1 MANVSLDK
9 DLFYQYMI
17 NNNSTSTMLNAL
29 SGNTNTGVQSANDLS
44 SVLGALQ
51 NSASFGTGSIS
62 DVSTLLSGLEG
73 ISTTR
78 TGNSFSDILQ
88 SYLQPTSDSAQTTD
102 SVQYIN
108 GVESS
113 DNMQAAQQTKTSGTS
128 VSAAQ
133 QAYADSVQYDF
144 DQIEEQSDQM
154 VEQALMYLGSLQM
167 EKILLSLLFQDE
179 VTHLINGLIRER
191 DGNLVLTGLYVVVI
205 TQKLLSG

>member
-29 SGNTNTGVQSANDLS
+29 SGNTNTGVQSANDVS
-44 SVLGALQ
+44 GVLGALQ

-88 SYLQPTSDSAQTTD
+88 SSSDSAQTTD

-154 VEQALMYLGSLQM
+154 VEQALGEIIY
-167 EKILLSLLFQDE
+167 
-179 VTHLINGLIRER
+179 
-191 DGNLVLTGLYVVVI
+191 
-205 TQKLLSG
+205 

>member
-44 SVLGALQ
+44 GVLGALQ

-88 SYLQPTSDSAQTTD
+88 SYLQPASDSAQTTD
-102 SVQYIN
+102 GVQYIN

-113 DNMQAAQQTKTSGTS
+113 DNMQTAQQTKTSGTS

-154 VEQALMYLGSLQM
+154 VEQALGEIIY
-167 EKILLSLLFQDE
+167 
-179 VTHLINGLIRER
+179 
-191 DGNLVLTGLYVVVI
+191 
-205 TQKLLSG
+205 

>member
-73 ISTTR
+73 ISTTG

-88 SYLQPTSDSAQTTD
+88 SYLQPTSDRHRR
-102 SVQYIN
+102 
-108 GVESS
+108 
-113 DNMQAAQQTKTSGTS
+113 
-128 VSAAQ
+128 
-133 QAYADSVQYDF
+133 
-144 DQIEEQSDQM
+144 QIVCSILM
-154 VEQALMYLGSLQM
+154 VW
-167 EKILLSLLFQDE
+167 SLLTICRQNSRQRLPVRVFRQHSRH
-179 VTHLINGLIRER
+179 T
-191 DGNLVLTGLYVVVI
+191 LTVYSMI
-205 TQKLLSG
+205 STRSKNSQIKWWNRRWEKLFIDR

>member
-44 SVLGALQ
+44 GVLGALQ

-78 TGNSFSDILQ
+78 TGNSFSDIAVLF
-88 SYLQPTSDSAQTTD
+88 AAHIGFGTD
-102 SVQYIN
+102 
-108 GVESS
+108 
-113 DNMQAAQQTKTSGTS
+113 D
-128 VSAAQ
+128 
-133 QAYADSVQYDF
+133 
-144 DQIEEQSDQM
+144 
-154 VEQALMYLGSLQM
+154 
-167 EKILLSLLFQDE
+167 
-179 VTHLINGLIRER
+179 R
-191 DGNLVLTGLYVVVI
+191 
-205 TQKLLSG
+205 

>member
-17 NNNSTSTMLNAL
+17 DNNSTSTMLNAL

-44 SVLGALQ
+44 GVLGALQ

-62 DVSTLLSGLEG
+62 DVSTLLSGMEG
-73 ISTTR
+73 ISTTG

-88 SYLQPTSDSAQTTD
+88 SYLQPTSDSTQPTD

-113 DNMQAAQQTKTSGTS
+113 DGMQATQQTKTSGTS

-154 VEQALMYLGSLQM
+154 VEQALGEIIY
-167 EKILLSLLFQDE
+167 
-179 VTHLINGLIRER
+179 
-191 DGNLVLTGLYVVVI
+191 
-205 TQKLLSG
+205 

>member
-1 MANVSLDK
+1 
-9 DLFYQYMI
+9 
-17 NNNSTSTMLNAL
+17 MLNAL

-62 DVSTLLSGLEG
+62 DVSTLLRGLEG

-113 DNMQAAQQTKTSGTS
+113 DNMQAAQQ
-128 VSAAQ
+128 
-133 QAYADSVQYDF
+133 AYADSIQYDF

-154 VEQALMYLGSLQM
+154 VEQALGEIIY
-167 EKILLSLLFQDE
+167 
-179 VTHLINGLIRER
+179 
-191 DGNLVLTGLYVVVI
+191 
-205 TQKLLSG
+205 

>member
-1 MANVSLDK
+1 M
-9 DLFYQYMI
+9 
-17 NNNSTSTMLNAL
+17 
-29 SGNTNTGVQSANDLS
+29 
-44 SVLGALQ
+44 
-51 NSASFGTGSIS
+51 
-62 DVSTLLSGLEG
+62 STLLSGLEG
-73 ISTTR
+73 ISTTG

-113 DNMQAAQQTKTSGTS
+113 DNMQAAQQTKTSGMS

-154 VEQALMYLGSLQM
+154 VEQALGEIIY
-167 EKILLSLLFQDE
+167 
-179 VTHLINGLIRER
+179 
-191 DGNLVLTGLYVVVI
+191 
-205 TQKLLSG
+205 

>member
-73 ISTTR
+73 ISTTG
-78 TGNSFSDILQ
+78 TGNSFSDIFRLFLDVQCIIKSDFRHISHPFPPIIHRLFFNSVYSIIFACRLQ
-88 SYLQPTSDSAQTTD
+88 ACFFGIILFNFHIFNDTP
-102 SVQYIN
+102 
-108 GVESS
+108 
-113 DNMQAAQQTKTSGTS
+113 
-128 VSAAQ
+128 
-133 QAYADSVQYDF
+133 DF
-144 DQIEEQSDQM
+144 LRYNIFE
-154 VEQALMYLGSLQM
+154 YFSL
-167 EKILLSLLFQDE
+167 KS
-179 VTHLINGLIRER
+179 
-191 DGNLVLTGLYVVVI
+191 
-205 TQKLLSG
+205 

>member
-29 SGNTNTGVQSANDLS
+29 SGNTNTGVQSADDLS

-73 ISTTR
+73 ISTTG

-154 VEQALMYLGSLQM
+154 VEQALGEIIY
-167 EKILLSLLFQDE
+167 
-179 VTHLINGLIRER
+179 
-191 DGNLVLTGLYVVVI
+191 
-205 TQKLLSG
+205 

>member
-44 SVLGALQ
+44 GVLGALQ

-78 TGNSFSDILQ
+78 IRFLIYCSPICSLHRIRHRRQIVCSILMVWNLLTICRQHSRQRLPVRVFRQRSRHTLTVCSMISTRSKNS
-88 SYLQPTSDSAQTTD
+88 
-102 SVQYIN
+102 
-108 GVESS
+108 
-113 DNMQAAQQTKTSGTS
+113 
-128 VSAAQ
+128 
-133 QAYADSVQYDF
+133 
-144 DQIEEQSDQM
+144 QIKWWNRRW
-154 VEQALMYLGSLQM
+154 
-167 EKILLSLLFQDE
+167 EKLFID
-179 VTHLINGLIRER
+179 R
-191 DGNLVLTGLYVVVI
+191 
-205 TQKLLSG
+205 